1 MTYRYYTDEQREY
14 IERVITDNAD
24 DIRRLRKSWPYMR
37 FKTFIGEVIAKYI
50 PYRLEH
56 EWDLHYYRSTADETK
71 RALAIIGVCN

>member
-14 IERVITDNAD
+14 IERVITDNAY
-24 DIRRLRKSWPYMR
+24 DIRRLRKSWPHMR

-56 EWDLHYYRSTADETK
+56 EWDLHYYRSTADETE